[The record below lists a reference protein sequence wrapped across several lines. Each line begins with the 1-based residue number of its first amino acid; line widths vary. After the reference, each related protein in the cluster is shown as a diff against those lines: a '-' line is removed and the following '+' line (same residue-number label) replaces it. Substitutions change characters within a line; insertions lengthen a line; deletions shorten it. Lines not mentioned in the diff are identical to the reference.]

1 MGCFLDDLRAFGIN
15 AEQWTTAPQDEEE
28 WCRTAEQ
35 GAEHFMAKWIVA
47 RAISIILFFFFLMPL
62 FLAKHGL
69 FLVIMLLHML
79 LFGGYAFGYAL
90 FFGVT
95 YAPKRR
101 LCSCICYFSVLMP
114 YIMLG
119 RPGGSVARLGERAR
133 SRTFTHVQ
141 HILFWLYQFF
151 TEVIITFFDAHLYL
165 RVGAPAWIETR
176 HYVLPWCRGALWYV
190 LLCCWLLTAR
200 CSSRPLFSVCCV
212 LGCVRAVFLCLL
224 FLQIADV
231 DVFFCVL
238 LFIGACFRDK

>member
-1 MGCFLDDLRAFGIN
+1 MGF
-15 AEQWTTAPQDEEE
+15 
-28 WCRTAEQ
+28 
-35 GAEHFMAKWIVA
+35 
-47 RAISIILFFFFLMPL
+47 
-62 FLAKHGL
+62 
-69 FLVIMLLHML
+69 FLVIMLLQML

-114 YIMLG
+114 YALILGSNMLSRGDCATAVLLCG
-119 RPGGSVARLGERAR
+119 R
-133 SRTFTHVQ
+133 F
-141 HILFWLYQFF
+141 
-151 TEVIITFFDAHLYL
+151 LYL

-200 CSSRPLFSVCCV
+200 CSSRPLFSVGCV

-224 FLQIADV
+224 FLQIEDV
-231 DVFFCVL
+231 DVFLKKNQNAPRFFEHPPVRGGKMSKRLGGIKDCKYKTSSWHL
-238 LFIGACFRDK
+238 NGFPYGGNIGSTV